1 MVRRSFGSRPHCGLS
16 SGGYNRYVRIAFVLF
31 ALSLAACNRG
41 AQSKD
46 AVRQGVVD
54 YLSGRKDLNITSMD
68 IDVSAVQ
75 FNGNKADATVTFAPK
90 GVSAAQGM
98 TMHYQL
104 EEQGGKWSVV
114 GRQDSGHAG
123 AVAPGAANPHGA
135 GALPEGEANPHGG
148 GGVRMPSPEDLPPT
162 GGKK

>member
-1 MVRRSFGSRPHCGLS
+1 ML
-16 SGGYNRYVRIAFVLF
+16 
-31 ALSLAACNRG
+31 LSLAACNRG
-41 AQSKD
+41 GQSKD

-54 YLSGRKDLNITSMD
+54 YLSGRKDLNLSSMD
-68 IDVSAVQ
+68 IDVSSVQ

-90 GVSAAQGM
+90 GGNPSQGM
-98 TMHYQL
+98 TMRYQL
-104 EEQGGKWSVV
+104 EQQGSRWEVV

-123 AVAPGAANPHGA
+123 AVAPGAANPHGE
-135 GALPEGEANPHGG
+135 GAIPGADNNPQAGG